1 MISTLR
7 RKGLMNNQKDVLIV
21 DDDPDIVEVLSMI
34 LEDAGFTTR
43 TLNSRE
49 MPETLRDDIP
59 GVLLLDVWM
68 SGRDGRDICRYLKS
82 QQLTRDLPIIF
93 ISANNNIQQFVI
105 DAGAD
110 DYLAKPF
117 NMDEVIAKVGK
128 YLAT

>member
-1 MISTLR
+1 
-7 RKGLMNNQKDVLIV
+7 MNNQKDVLIM

-34 LEDAGFTTR
+34 LEDAGFSTR
-43 TLNSRE
+43 TLNARDT
-49 MPETLRDDIP
+49 PETLKDDLP
-59 GVLLLDVWM
+59 GVILLDVWM

-93 ISANNNIQQFVI
+93 ISANNNIQQFVT

-128 YLAT
+128 YLAL